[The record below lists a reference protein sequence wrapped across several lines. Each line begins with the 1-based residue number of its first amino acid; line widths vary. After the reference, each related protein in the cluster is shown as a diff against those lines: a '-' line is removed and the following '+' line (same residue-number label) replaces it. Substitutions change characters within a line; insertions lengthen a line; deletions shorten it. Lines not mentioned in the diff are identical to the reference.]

1 MQQEESPFAET
12 RLTRIGI
19 SLRKRCL
26 CCDEDSRDSSFV
38 EFVVSRE
45 RMEDGTGV
53 CDWYVGFR
61 TS

>member
-26 CCDEDSRDSSFV
+26 CWDEDSRDSSFV
-38 EFVVSRE
+38 EFVVSCE

>member
-12 RLTRIGI
+12 RLIWIGI

-38 EFVVSRE
+38 EFVVSCE
-45 RMEDGTGV
+45 GMEDGTGV